1 MELRRRAR
9 QATRR
14 PLASRSDVTYE
25 AGSRTTRELLRD
37 WAAIMQVLREREV
50 IRTNNNPI
58 GDIAEGIVHQHYGG
72 ERGSFSQAGWDV
84 QTDTGERLQVKA
96 LRRMPG
102 SRRRN
107 QSPIR
112 DRDYDAVIVVV
123 FDENFAIERGL
134 RLSRDL
140 VERLFEH
147 KPYVNGR
154 IITVT
159 NALIA
164 NPEVE
169 QIDLQDALL
178 DG

>member
-1 MELRRRAR
+1 MRELRK
-9 QATRR
+9 
-14 PLASRSDVTYE
+14 
-25 AGSRTTRELLRD
+25 RD
-37 WAAIMQVLREREV
+37 V

-58 GDIAEGIVHQHYGG
+58 GDIAEAIVHQHYGG

-84 QTDTGERLQVKA
+84 LTGDGERLQVKA
-96 LRRMPG
+96 IRRMPDTK
-102 SRRRN
+102 RRN
-107 QSPIR
+107 LSPIR
-112 DRDYDAVIVVV
+112 DRDYDYVIVVM
-123 FDENFAIERGL
+123 FDENFTIERGL

-140 VERLFEH
+140 VERLFPH

-159 NALIA
+159 NRLLG

-169 QIDLQDALL
+169 HVDLADTLF

>member
-1 MELRRRAR
+1 MAR
-9 QATRR
+9 YQ
-14 PLASRSDVTYE
+14 PQKQN
-25 AGSRTTRELLRD
+25 TRELLRD
-37 WAAIMQVLREREV
+37 WAGIMRTLRARDV

-58 GDIAEGIVHQHYGG
+58 GDIAEAIVHQHYGG
-72 ERGSFSQAGWDV
+72 QRGSFSQAGWDV
-84 QTDTGERLQVKA
+84 LTDDGERLQVKA
-96 LRRMPG
+96 IRRLPDT
-102 SRRRN
+102 RRRN
-107 QSPIR
+107 LSPIR
-112 DRDYDAVIVVV
+112 DRDYDYVIVVL

-140 VERLFEH
+140 VERLFPH

-159 NALIA
+159 NRLLA

-169 QIDLQDALL
+169 QVDLADTLL